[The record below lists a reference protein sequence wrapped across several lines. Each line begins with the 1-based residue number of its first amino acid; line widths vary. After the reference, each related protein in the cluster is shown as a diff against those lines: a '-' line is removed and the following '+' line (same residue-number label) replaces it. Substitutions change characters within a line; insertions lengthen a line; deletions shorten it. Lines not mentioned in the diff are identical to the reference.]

1 MWREV
6 HGEMH
11 LTAVRD
17 SDGSIRWMVPDGY
30 GPIFVFQPVPG
41 WRSKAW
47 LQPVIVV
54 SAAVVTIASVIWLV
68 AGVRRVFARW
78 RKRRAGESA
87 APAPDAT
94 ALALRSR
101 WVLASRLASVAALV
115 FVLFL
120 VTMLIMFSGESL
132 WILTTAA
139 VPFVRLVQLA
149 ALLAT
154 IGAILSVVAA
164 AWSWRSGVDSRWRSI
179 GRTLVALSC
188 MALAYVAVAFH
199 FLSPTLRY

>member
-1 MWREV
+1 
-6 HGEMH
+6 MH

-41 WRSKAW
+41 WRSKTW

-54 SAAVVTIASVIWLV
+54 SATLVTIGCLIWLV
-68 AGVRRVFARW
+68 SGVRRLLARW
-78 RKRRAGESA
+78 RKKPASQA
-87 APAPDAT
+87 APIP
-94 ALALRSR
+94 RSR
-101 WVLASRLASVAALV
+101 WVLASRLASLAALV

-120 VTMLIMFSGESL
+120 VTMLIMFSGNSL
-132 WILTTAA
+132 WILTSAA

-154 IGAILSVVAA
+154 IGAIVSIMAA
-164 AWSWRSGVDSRWRSI
+164 AWSWRSGVDTRWRSV
-179 GRTLVALSC
+179 GRTLLALSC

-199 FLSPTLRY
+199 FLTPTLRY